1 MVEKIRLLWACLLP
15 AMLGALSRPHHS
27 VAVELSTV
35 LDGDAL
41 PRLQARPSSFPGRC
55 EDKEEKLNLLRAEGS
70 GPP

>member
-1 MVEKIRLLWACLLP
+1 MVEKIRLLGACLLP
-15 AMLGALSRPHHS
+15 AMLGALSL
-27 VAVELSTV
+27 AVELSTV